1 MNIDQKSSGNCHCF
15 FVGQNINVNRI
26 FVRTQMNTEIMNKIA
41 FITGATSGIG
51 KATAEIFAKNGYNII
66 ITGRRKERLDEF
78 SAKLKAN
85 YKIDVLSLNFDVR
98 DLKAVETAINSIP
111 ENWKKINVLLNNAGL
126 AAGLGTIQ
134 EGSTDDWERMIDTN
148 IKGLLYITR
157 NIAPLMIH
165 NGYGHIV
172 NIGSIAG
179 KEVYANGNVYCA
191 TKHAVDA
198 LNKGMR
204 IDLLP
209 HNIKVTAINP
219 GMVET
224 EFSIVRFNGDEER
237 AKNVYKGLEPLL
249 PEDIA
254 ETVFWVASRPA
265 HVNINDIVIMPTVQA
280 NATTTI
286 RK

>member
-1 MNIDQKSSGNCHCF
+1 
-15 FVGQNINVNRI
+15 
-26 FVRTQMNTEIMNKIA
+26 MNKIA
-41 FITGATSGIG
+41 FITGATAGIG

-66 ITGRRKERLDEF
+66 ITGRRKERLDEL
-78 SAKLKAN
+78 SKHLTST
-85 YKIDVLSLNFDVR
+85 YKVDVLALNFDVR
-98 DLKAVETAINSIP
+98 NLKEVENAIASIP
-111 ENWKKINVLLNNAGL
+111 DDWKQINVLLNNAGL
-126 AAGLGTIQ
+126 AAGLNTIQ
-134 EGSTDDWERMIDTN
+134 EGHIDDWERMIDTN
-148 IKGLLYITR
+148 IKGLLYMTR
-157 NIAPLMIH
+157 NVAPIMVK
-165 NGYGHIV
+165 NGFGHIV

-224 EFSIVRFNGDEER
+224 EFSIVRFAGDEDR
-237 AKNVYKGLEPLL
+237 AKSVYKGLQPLL

-254 ETVFWVASRPA
+254 ETVYWVASRPA
-265 HVNINDIVIMPTVQA
+265 HVNINDIIIMPTVQA
-280 NATTTI
+280 NSTTAL

>member
-1 MNIDQKSSGNCHCF
+1 MN
-15 FVGQNINVNRI
+15 
-26 FVRTQMNTEIMNKIA
+26 NKIA
-41 FITGATSGIG
+41 FITGATAGIG
-51 KATAEIFAKNGYNII
+51 KASAELFAKNGYNII

-78 SAKLKAN
+78 SVYLKST
-85 YKIDVLSLNFDVR
+85 YKVDVLALNFDVR
-98 DLKAVETAINSIP
+98 NLNEVETVVSSIP
-111 ENWKKINVLLNNAGL
+111 DNWKNINVLLNNAGL
-126 AAGLGTIQ
+126 AAGLSTIQ
-134 EGSTDDWERMIDTN
+134 DGNINDWERMIDTN
-148 IKGLLYITR
+148 IKGLIYMTR
-157 NIAPLMIH
+157 NIAPIMVK
-165 NGYGHIV
+165 NGYGHII

-198 LNKGMR
+198 LSKGMR

-237 AKNVYKGLEPLL
+237 AKNVYKGLQPLL

-254 ETVFWVASRPA
+254 ETVYWVATRPP

-280 NATTTI
+280 NSTTTI